1 MIFTETPLAGAW
13 IIQPEPKHDE
23 RGFFARTFCKQ
34 AFRERGLCTDFAQCS
49 VSHNNQKA
57 LLRGM
62 HWQVAPH
69 AEIKLV
75 RCTHGAIFDV
85 IVDVQPNSPTFGQWI
100 AQELNDENHTMLYI
114 PEGFAHGFMTLTEAA
129 EVFYQISTYHHAKS
143 ARCFAHDDPDV
154 GIRWP
159 LPVGLIND
167 RDKNAPTLAEACA

>member
-49 VSHNNQKA
+49 VSHNNQKS

-69 AEIKLV
+69 GENARV
-75 RCTHGAIFDV
+75 RSLARFVST
-85 IVDVQPNSPTFGQWI
+85 I
-100 AQELNDENHTMLYI
+100 AMQSMNRKNRSMYRLACGSCIASEFSIRTA
-114 PEGFAHGFMTLTEAA
+114 G
-129 EVFYQISTYHHAKS
+129 S
-143 ARCFAHDDPDV
+143 AVSLSSC
-154 GIRWP
+154 
-159 LPVGLIND
+159 
-167 RDKNAPTLAEACA
+167 